1 MHKKLRTIS
10 NQPMIKIMPP
20 MDNYIS
26 WQNTVKKNE
35 DLWVSSSSLGSLM
48 ESSSYKGR
56 KMTNDEEN
64 QCLFP
69 QEVSGMTYCN
79 GVIIILGE
87 NRILKGELRQH
98 NNTMK
103 ILVS

>member
-1 MHKKLRTIS
+1 
-10 NQPMIKIMPP
+10 MINIMPP

-26 WQNTVKKNE
+26 WQKIVEKNE
-35 DLWVSSSSLGSLM
+35 DLWVPSSSLGGLLSSLM
-48 ESSSYKGR
+48 ESSSYNGR
-56 KMTNDEEN
+56 KMANGEGN

-69 QEVSGMTYCN
+69 QEVSGMAYCN
-79 GVIIILGE
+79 DAWILQGE
-87 NRILKGELRQH
+87 KRILKGELRQY